1 MIHRRDEFRGAQ
13 ATIDKVH
20 QLAKDGKI
28 NLFTQYQMASVKGD
42 KNLESIDIKHDN
54 NEIKNL
60 KTDYVLGFFGLIMQ
74 LGPIANW
81 GLNIDKKTIEV
92 DTEKFETNQK
102 GIYAVGDICNYPGK
116 LKLIL
121 SGFHE
126 GALAARACFKLA
138 RPNEKYRFEFTTSS
152 KTIKERLGVKKVIE
166 LYSANTPNGKKISI
180 MLEEIGYEYKVIN
193 IDLNKGDQFKPEFKK
208 ISPFSKIPVIIDQD
222 NNKNI
227 FESGAIL
234 MYLAE
239 QSGKFYDT
247 KDRLEINQWL
257 MAQMGYVGPMLGQHH
272 QFHHYN
278 PGKSQFGEERYFK
291 ISKRIYEELD
301 ERLSKSRFLA
311 GENYT
316 IADIGTFPWIARHEW
331 HDIGLKNYKNLTR
344 WYVEISEREAVKKG
358 FKFMNKDEVP
368 PKP

>member
-1 MIHRRDEFRGAQ
+1 
-13 ATIDKVH
+13 
-20 QLAKDGKI
+20 
-28 NLFTQYQMASVKGD
+28 
-42 KNLESIDIKHDN
+42 
-54 NEIKNL
+54 
-60 KTDYVLGFFGLIMQ
+60 
-74 LGPIANW
+74 
-81 GLNIDKKTIEV
+81 
-92 DTEKFETNQK
+92 
-102 GIYAVGDICNYPGK
+102 
-116 LKLIL
+116 
-121 SGFHE
+121 
-126 GALAARACFKLA
+126 
-138 RPNEKYRFEFTTSS
+138 
-152 KTIKERLGVKKVIE
+152 
-166 LYSANTPNGKKISI
+166 

-208 ISPFSKIPVIIDQD
+208 ISPLSKIPVIIDQD

-247 KDRLEINQWL
+247 KDRLKINQWL

-331 HDIGLKNYKNLTR
+331 HDIGLKNFKNLSR

-358 FKFMNKDEVP
+358 FRFMNKDEVP

>member
-1 MIHRRDEFRGAQ
+1 
-13 ATIDKVH
+13 
-20 QLAKDGKI
+20 
-28 NLFTQYQMASVKGD
+28 
-42 KNLESIDIKHDN
+42 
-54 NEIKNL
+54 
-60 KTDYVLGFFGLIMQ
+60 
-74 LGPIANW
+74 
-81 GLNIDKKTIEV
+81 
-92 DTEKFETNQK
+92 
-102 GIYAVGDICNYPGK
+102 
-116 LKLIL
+116 
-121 SGFHE
+121 
-126 GALAARACFKLA
+126 
-138 RPNEKYRFEFTTSS
+138 
-152 KTIKERLGVKKVIE
+152 
-166 LYSANTPNGKKISI
+166 

-208 ISPFSKIPVIIDQD
+208 ISPLSKIPVIIDQD

-278 PGKSQFGEERYFK
+278 PGKSQFGEERYFR

-301 ERLSKSRFLA
+301 ERLSQSRFLA

>member
-1 MIHRRDEFRGAQ
+1 
-13 ATIDKVH
+13 
-20 QLAKDGKI
+20 
-28 NLFTQYQMASVKGD
+28 
-42 KNLESIDIKHDN
+42 
-54 NEIKNL
+54 
-60 KTDYVLGFFGLIMQ
+60 
-74 LGPIANW
+74 
-81 GLNIDKKTIEV
+81 
-92 DTEKFETNQK
+92 
-102 GIYAVGDICNYPGK
+102 
-116 LKLIL
+116 
-121 SGFHE
+121 
-126 GALAARACFKLA
+126 
-138 RPNEKYRFEFTTSS
+138 
-152 KTIKERLGVKKVIE
+152 
-166 LYSANTPNGKKISI
+166 

-208 ISPFSKIPVIIDQD
+208 ISPLSKIPVIIDQD

-247 KDRLEINQWL
+247 KDRLKINQWL

>member
-1 MIHRRDEFRGAQ
+1 MID
-13 ATIDKVH
+13 
-20 QLAKDGKI
+20 
-28 NLFTQYQMASVKGD
+28 
-42 KNLESIDIKHDN
+42 
-54 NEIKNL
+54 
-60 KTDYVLGFFGLIMQ
+60 
-74 LGPIANW
+74 
-81 GLNIDKKTIEV
+81 
-92 DTEKFETNQK
+92 
-102 GIYAVGDICNYPGK
+102 
-116 LKLIL
+116 
-121 SGFHE
+121 
-126 GALAARACFKLA
+126 
-138 RPNEKYRFEFTTSS
+138 
-152 KTIKERLGVKKVIE
+152 

-208 ISPFSKIPVIIDQD
+208 ISPLSKIPVIIDQD